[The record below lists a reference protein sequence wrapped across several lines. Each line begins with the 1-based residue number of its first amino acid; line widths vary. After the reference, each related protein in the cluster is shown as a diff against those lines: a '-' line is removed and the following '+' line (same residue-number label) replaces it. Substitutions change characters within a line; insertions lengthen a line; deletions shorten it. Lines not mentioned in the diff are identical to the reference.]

1 MAAVSQPQDNS
12 EHVASRPRKEN
23 ELFMPKETP
32 DQRCD
37 VILLVE
43 DGKEFKVHKQVLSE
57 ASPFFQKLLNSDM
70 KESSEGIVRLEMF
83 SESTMR
89 NTLQF
94 IYTGDVQILAEDNAR
109 DLVVSADY
117 FFLSTLKSLAEAALV
132 EMLNTSNCLSAYY
145 FSQRYQCQQ
154 LLAKSEKY
162 ILANFIAVYETNR
175 EEILNVMS
183 NKEMEMWLSND
194 EINVSA
200 EEDVFKIILAW
211 IDHDRNKRQKYF
223 VELFRHVRLIFASR
237 DFLSSD
243 ILMNDL
249 VKDNESCLHRVVD
262 AIKLIDSRNY
272 GNLSISPRKSLET
285 SVIVVTSEVVPMR
298 ILSLFSF
305 PTRDRSLSSEYPQSN
320 LCYFPSEGRWCK
332 LGDWVPHV
340 YPGNKKI
347 FCRGKLHFFHS
358 YRSSDALGFTAY
370 DIYSNCL
377 LSGLPDIDFDKVILF
392 LVNDDEIYALVS
404 EKQEVNYRTGDV
416 TGEER
421 KKCVSFIIKYEV
433 ESNSWKEVTSSDHL
447 DARENVCI
455 IAKDDFVYFIGG
467 EERFATE
474 EYQQCT
480 LLTDVHRYN
489 VRRNQWD
496 KVADILQPKTQLSGA
511 ACKGRI
517 FIAGRAGWDLYPN
530 GRECE
535 VYSETTNEWQFISS
549 FFISPGGPNL
559 LSVGDQLYALS
570 RSEMIHRRRSE
581 PNTCVKCY
589 DPDRDEWIKIT
600 DIPICIRRTHSNTRV
615 DVKAYSG
622 SVFKGFLS
630 KEQLE
635 SINSEG
641 HFPPASQT
649 TVSECKCVI
658 A

>member
-43 DGKEFKVHKQVLSE
+43 DGKEFKAHKQVLSE
-57 ASPFFQKLLNSDM
+57 ASPFFEKLLNSDM
-70 KESSEGIVRLEMF
+70 KESREGIVRLEKF
-83 SESTMR
+83 SESAMR

-94 IYTGDVQILAEDNAR
+94 IYTGDVQILTEDNAR

-117 FFLSTLKSLAEAALV
+117 FFLPTLKPLAEAALV
-132 EMLNTSNCLSAYY
+132 EMLNTSNCISAYY

-162 ILANFIAVYETNR
+162 ILANFIAMYETNR
-175 EEILNVMS
+175 EEVLNMS
-183 NKEMEMWLSND
+183 NKEMEMWLSSD

-200 EEDVFKIILAW
+200 EEDVFKITLAW
-211 IDHDRNKRQKYF
+211 IDHDRDNRQKYF
-223 VELFRHVRLIFASR
+223 AELFRHVRLIFASR

-249 VKDNESCLHRVVD
+249 VKDNKSCLTRVVD

-285 SVIVVTSEVVPMR
+285 SVIVVTSAVNPSR
-298 ILSLFSF
+298 SLSLL
-305 PTRDRSLSSEYPQSN
+305 SLSSESSECRQSN
-320 LCYFPSEGRWCK
+320 LCYFPIEGRWCK
-332 LGDWVPHV
+332 LGDWGPHE
-340 YPGNKKI
+340 YPGKEQF
-347 FCRGKLHFFHS
+347 FCRGKLHFVRHS
-358 YRSSDALGFTAY
+358 YRSSDALGLTAY
-370 DIYSNCL
+370 DLYSNCL
-377 LSGLPDIDFDKVILF
+377 LSGLPDIDFDRVILF

-404 EKQEVNYRTGDV
+404 EKQAVNYRTSDV

-421 KKCVSFIIKYEV
+421 KKCVSFILKYKV
-433 ESNSWKEVTSSDHL
+433 ESNSWKEVTSVDHL
-447 DARENVCI
+447 RANENVCI
-455 IAKDDFVYFIGG
+455 VAKDDFVYFIGG
-467 EERFATE
+467 EEVFATGK
-474 EYQQCT
+474 YQHRT
-480 LLTDVHRYN
+480 RLTDVYRYN
-489 VRRNQWD
+489 IGRNQWD
-496 KVADILQPKTQLSGA
+496 KVADIQQPKTQLSGA

-517 FIAGRAGWDLYPN
+517 FIAGNAGWDWVEN
-530 GRECE
+530 RGGSECE

-549 FFISPGGPNL
+549 FFIRPGPFPSL
-559 LSVGDQLYALS
+559 LSVGDQLYALC

-589 DPDRDEWIKIT
+589 DPDKDEWIRIT
-600 DIPICIRRTHSNTRV
+600 DIPAIRTHSNTIV
-615 DVKAYSG
+615 VVKAYSG
-622 SVFKGFLS
+622 RVFEGFLS
-630 KEQLE
+630 EQQLKG
-635 SINSEG
+635 IHSEG

-649 TVSECKCVI
+649 KESERKCVI